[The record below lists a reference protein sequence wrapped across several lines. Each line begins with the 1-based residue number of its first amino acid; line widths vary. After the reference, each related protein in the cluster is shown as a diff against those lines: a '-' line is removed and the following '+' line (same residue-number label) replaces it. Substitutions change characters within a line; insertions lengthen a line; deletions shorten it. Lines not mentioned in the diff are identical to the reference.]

1 MGHNRCSMHD
11 VTIIGAGVA
20 GLTLAGALKDL
31 GFAPV
36 VLERARGVGG
46 RCATRRVDGRP
57 VDHGVPFLHGRDVE
71 FVAQLQA
78 VTDATPIVGW
88 PRTRKGGGLPCQ
100 PEAFEGRD
108 YVVAFREGVSR
119 FPKHLARGL
128 DVRLETEAQSLRR
141 VESSTGRGR
150 RVFELLLAS
159 GQTLHSRS
167 LVLTMPVPQ
176 ARRLL
181 ATLDPPS
188 AAVSALGPLFDQVH
202 TLPCLAVIAV
212 YPPGTPH
219 PNWDA
224 WYPVESTMVHAILND
239 SSKRIERD
247 PLTLVVQGRPTFSR
261 EHLEASP
268 DVWSKELLWEAG
280 EFVGDWVERPAIMQ
294 THRWES
300 ARVQQ
305 ATELAA
311 PMAIELE
318 HGEILGLCGDA
329 FATQSGLEGAFRS
342 GIALAPRIADMVGS
356 RFHV

>member
-1 MGHNRCSMHD
+1 MHD

-46 RCATRRVDGRP
+46 RCATRRVDDRP
-57 VDHGVPFLHGRDVE
+57 VDHGVAFLHGRDVE

-78 VTDATPIVGW
+78 VADATPIVGW
-88 PRTRKGGGLPCQ
+88 PRVRRGGGLPCQ

-128 DVRLETEAQSLRR
+128 DVRLETDVQSLSR
-141 VESSTGRGR
+141 VESAAGRGR

-167 LVLTMPVPQ
+167 LVLTMPIPR
-176 ARRLL
+176 AKTLL

-188 AAVSALGPLFDQVH
+188 EAVSALGPLLDQVRI
-202 TLPCLAVIAV
+202 LPCFTVIAV
-212 YPPGTPH
+212 YPPGTARPS
-219 PNWDA
+219 WDA
-224 WYPVESTMVHAILND
+224 WYPTESAMVQAILND
-239 SSKRIERD
+239 SSKRSERD
-247 PLTLVVQGRPTFSR
+247 PLTLVIQGHPRFSR
-261 EHLEASP
+261 ERREASP
-268 DVWSKELLWEAG
+268 DIWSKELLWEAG
-280 EFVGDWVERPAIMQ
+280 ELLGDWVERPAIAQ
-294 THRWES
+294 PHRWES
-300 ARVQQ
+300 ARVEQ

-311 PMAIELE
+311 PIAIELE
-318 HGEILGLCGDA
+318 SGEILGLCGDA
-329 FATQSGLEGAFRS
+329 FSTQSGLEGAFLS
-342 GIALAPRIADMVGS
+342 AAALAPRIADMVGS
-356 RFHV
+356 RFSV